1 MAPSRASQRP
11 PPDSGLRRSRLP
23 MPAACGVSGQPSA
36 WGHPTARAGESE
48 ERGLRCPDRPAQGTS
63 STRGDEEAAGT
74 LRPQSVPTDPSFPR
88 WVPFSHGLGL
98 APAAA
103 RPGEDAGLAFG
114 PLGYPPGRAEAEQ
127 VGDAGRPRNAPGE
140 QPTRGAPFPRCPSW
154 LRHAR
159 LPRGAGPP
167 PGTHPAP
174 QRPHPRVVAAAPSQA
189 VLPIWR
195 GRGTNQPP
203 GVVRPSGWG
212 LIDTRWP
219 LPRGRL
225 GGGSARQGGQ
235 APGRGARHPGLAG
248 SGLPW
253 GEQGS
258 QAAAGHPSP
267 PLPPAASVAHSS
279 PAFLGS
285 DLSFISEA
293 AGTVTASAQEEGGS
307 GFPPDWL
314 GAARSDALGPQRPGP
329 VGWLLRRD
337 TRGRRRPSPR
347 PSFIEHLLHARP

>member
-11 PPDSGLRRSRLP
+11 PPDSDLRRSRLP

-48 ERGLRCPDRPAQGTS
+48 ERGLRCPDRPAQGSS
-63 STRGDEEAAGT
+63 STWGDEEAAGT

-88 WVPFSHGLGL
+88 QVPFSHGLGL

-140 QPTRGAPFPRCPSW
+140 QTTRGAPFPRWPSW
-154 LRHAR
+154 VRHAR

-235 APGRGARHPGLAG
+235 APGRGAPGTQAWPVQA
-248 SGLPW
+248 SP
-253 GEQGS
+253 GESRAVRQLR
-258 QAAAGHPSP
+258 ATP
-267 PLPPAASVAHSS
+267 PLLSHRPP
-279 PAFLGS
+279 P
-285 DLSFISEA
+285 
-293 AGTVTASAQEEGGS
+293 
-307 GFPPDWL
+307 
-314 GAARSDALGPQRPGP
+314 
-329 VGWLLRRD
+329 
-337 TRGRRRPSPR
+337 
-347 PSFIEHLLHARP
+347 